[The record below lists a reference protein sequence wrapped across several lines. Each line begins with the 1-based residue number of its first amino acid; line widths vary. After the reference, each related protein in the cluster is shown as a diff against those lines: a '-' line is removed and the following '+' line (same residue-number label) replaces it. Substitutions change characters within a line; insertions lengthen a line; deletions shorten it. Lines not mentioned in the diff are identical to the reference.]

1 MNLDNEIE
9 QTALGYLLE
18 AAKTFYENP
27 INKQA
32 FEAWK
37 EKRHED
43 HSSIRLPGR
52 V

>member
-9 QTALGYLLE
+9 RTALERLLD
-18 AAKTFYENP
+18 AAKAFYEDP

-32 FEAWK
+32 YNAWK

-43 HSSIRLPGR
+43 HRNIRLPGR